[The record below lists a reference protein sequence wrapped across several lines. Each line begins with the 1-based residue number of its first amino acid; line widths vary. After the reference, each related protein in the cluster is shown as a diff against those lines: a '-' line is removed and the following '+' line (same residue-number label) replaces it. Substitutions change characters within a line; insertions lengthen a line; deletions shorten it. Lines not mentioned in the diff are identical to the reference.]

1 MILIDGIVS
10 DTHRPGHPYPLVSAI
25 GVLADDL
32 TGALGSAARLRAGG
46 LDPVVV
52 WKSEDLPRELRPRAA
67 VVDMR
72 TLDSPLNPRATAAH
86 WAEVLAKIECRRF
99 EQRIDSTLAGTPGE
113 ELAGLL
119 EGADLRD
126 AVVIAV
132 PAWPDAGRVCV
143 DGRIGGVDVA
153 SALFAGAASEVVT
166 PDALEARVAAGV
178 TRLIVDGRSEAD
190 LRATAVAVDRLEAQ
204 HTIVTASPG
213 AWLRHHPVSA
223 RPRKG
228 FALVVGTPRPREAA
242 HDWDDVAA
250 GGRTVVVDADRA
262 LAVLDE
268 AQRRGLKC
276 RGVVAGGGHLAS
288 RVVDALGAQRLAV
301 SGEVAPL
308 CARGTLV
315 GGDWAGL
322 AVITQGTEQCPV
334 TTLVEDLWRD

>member
-1 MILIDGIVS
+1 V
-10 DTHRPGHPYPLVSAI
+10 VSAI

-72 TLDSPLNPRATAAH
+72 TRDSPAGPRATAAA
-86 WAEVLAKIECRRF
+86 WAEVLRKMECTRF
-99 EQRIDSTLAGTPGE
+99 EQRIDSTLAGSPAE

-119 EGADLRD
+119 DGAALRD

-132 PAWPDAGRVCV
+132 PAWPDAGKVCV
-143 DGRIGGVDVA
+143 NGVVDGVDVA
-153 SALFAGAASEVVT
+153 GALFEQVAEVVR
-166 PDALEARVAAGV
+166 PEHLEARVAAGV
-178 TRLIVDGRSEAD
+178 TRLVVDGSQEAD
-190 LRATAVAVDRLEAQ
+190 LRAAAVAVDRLEAT

-213 AWLRHHPVSA
+213 AWLRHHPLSA

-228 FALVVGTPRPREAA
+228 FALVVGAGPDGARVDWEA
-242 HDWDDVAA
+242 VAA
-250 GGRTVVVDADRA
+250 GGSTVVVSAERA
-262 LAVLDE
+262 LDVLRE
-268 AQRRGLKC
+268 SARRGLKC

-322 AVITQGTEQCPV
+322 AVITQGAEQCPV
-334 TTLVEDLWRD
+334 GDLVEDLWRD

>member
-1 MILIDGIVS
+1 M
-10 DTHRPGHPYPLVSAI
+10 SAI

-72 TLDSPLNPRATAAH
+72 TRDSPAGPRATAAA
-86 WAEVLAKIECRRF
+86 WAERLRKMECSRF
-99 EQRIDSTLAGTPGE
+99 EVRIDATLGGSPAE

-119 EGADLRD
+119 EGADRRD

-132 PAWPDAGRVCV
+132 PAWPDAGHVCV
-143 DGRIGGVDVA
+143 DGVIDGVDVA
-153 SALFAGAASEVVT
+153 AALFEEPAEVVR
-166 PDALEARVAAGV
+166 PEALAARVAAGA
-178 TRLIVDGRSEAD
+178 TRLVVDGEGEAD
-190 LRATAVAVDRLEAQ
+190 LRAAAVAVDRLEAD

-228 FALVVGTPRPREAA
+228 FALVVGTAPCADVDWEA
-242 HDWDDVAA
+242 VAA
-250 GGRTVVVDADRA
+250 GGQTVVVGSDHAVD
-262 LAVLDE
+262 VLDE
-268 AQRRGLKC
+268 AVARGLKC

-288 RVVDALGAQRLAV
+288 RLVDALGAQRLAV

-322 AVITQGTEQCPV
+322 AVITQGAEHCPLAA
-334 TTLVEDLWRD
+334 LVEDLWRD

>member
-1 MILIDGIVS
+1 M
-10 DTHRPGHPYPLVSAI
+10 SAI

-72 TLDSPLNPRATAAH
+72 TRDSPAGPRATAAM
-86 WAEVLAKIECRRF
+86 WAERLRKMECRRF

-126 AVVIAV
+126 AIVVAV

-143 DGRIGGVDVA
+143 GGRIDGVEVA
-153 SALFAGAASEVVT
+153 SALFDAPADVVR
-166 PDALEARVAAGV
+166 PEELEARVAAGV
-178 TRLIVDGRSEAD
+178 TRLVVDGEREAD

-228 FALVVGTPRPREAA
+228 FALVVGAGPKGAGL
-242 HDWDDVAA
+242 DWDTVAA
-250 GGRTVVVDADRA
+250 GGETVTVESERA
-262 LAVLDE
+262 LAVLEE

-334 TTLVEDLWRD
+334 STLVEDLWRD

>member
-1 MILIDGIVS
+1 MILIAV
-10 DTHRPGHPYPLVSAI
+10 HRFKPLPPGAPIPVVSAI

-72 TLDSPLNPRATAAH
+72 TRDSPAGPRATAAA
-86 WAEVLAKIECRRF
+86 WAERLRKMECTRF
-99 EQRIDSTLAGTPGE
+99 EQRIDAGLAGSPAE

-119 EGADLRD
+119 EGAALRD

-143 DGRIGGVDVA
+143 DGRIDGVDVA
-153 SALFAGAASEVVT
+153 GALFEAPAEVVR
-166 PDALEARVAAGV
+166 PEALEARVAAGV
-178 TRLIVDGRSEAD
+178 TRLVVDGEGEAD
-190 LRATAVAVDRLEAQ
+190 LRAAAVAVDRLERR

-228 FALVVGTPRPREAA
+228 FALVVGTGANGHEL
-242 HDWDDVAA
+242 DWDAVAA
-250 GGRTVVVDADRA
+250 GGQTVVVSSERA
-262 LAVLDE
+262 LDVLDE
-268 AQRRGLKC
+268 ARDRGLKC
-276 RGVVAGGGHLAS
+276 RGVVAGGGLLAS
-288 RVVDALGAQRLAV
+288 RLVDTLGAQRLAV
-301 SGEVAPL
+301 AGEVAPL

-322 AVITQGTEQCPV
+322 AVITQGAEHCPV
-334 TTLVEDLWRD
+334 GTLVEDLWRD